1 MTEITADP
9 RLLALPPW
17 DETLPSQEGAL
28 DERIIRVGFEVRG
41 QLKVYENLAIICNG
55 TKYSNSTQ
63 NTCQISIANLDR
75 DTRDYLLTECNPF
88 NKNNKP
94 KKFFI
99 DVGRKSYGTF
109 RLFEG
114 DFAYCALG
122 QSINVKDDEK
132 KEAPK
137 KPSKKKKE
145 SKSADETGDVS
156 VDSGDTEM
164 DIWVTFKALT
174 GDSQK
179 SRLVSRSGLPVQNL
193 SEMARQ
199 TAADLGLSLDFSATD
214 KQLSN
219 TSYTGSALQQV
230 DDLETAGAVSV
241 YIDDGKLVVKD
252 INLPLPNFMRVLNF
266 ESGMVG
272 KPEFTEQGC
281 KVKFLIDPRTK
292 LGGALKVISKT
303 TPTANGVYIIY
314 KLSFFVASRDV
325 DFYYAAETTRY
336 LTADDKPDPFLD
348 SDWQVKD
355 TTANNWATE
364 TDEERQERWKRHDDI
379 LNQDW
384 RAS

>member
-1 MTEITADP
+1 MSIENEVVP
-9 RLLALPPW
+9 F
-17 DETLPSQEGAL
+17 DENAL

-41 QLKVYENLAIICNG
+41 QLKVYENLAIICSG
-55 TKYSNSTQ
+55 TKFANSTQ

-75 DTRDYLLTECNPF
+75 ETRDYLLTECSPF

-99 DVGRKSYGTF
+99 DVGRKSYGVF

-145 SKSADETGDVS
+145 SSDDGGGDVS
-156 VDSGDTEM
+156 VEGGEAEM

-174 GDSQK
+174 ADAQK
-179 SRLVSRSGLPVQNL
+179 SRLVSRTGLPVQNL
-193 SEMARQ
+193 SEMAKQ

-214 KQLSN
+214 KQLTN
-219 TSYTGSALQQV
+219 TSYTGAALQQV
-230 DDLETAGAVSV
+230 NDLETAGAVSV

-252 INLPLPNFMRVLNF
+252 INLPLPNFMRVLNLD
-266 ESGMVG
+266 SGMVG

-314 KLSFFVASRDV
+314 KLSFSLASRDV
-325 DFYYAAETTRY
+325 DFYYAAECTRY
-336 LTADDKPDPFLD
+336 AVAEDKPDPFLD
-348 SDWQVKD
+348 SDWQVK
-355 TTANNWATE
+355 
-364 TDEERQERWKRHDDI
+364 
-379 LNQDW
+379 
-384 RAS
+384 